1 MMEKTLAAAKPDTCV
16 CVSLHLHK
24 CSPTHPQASTLHSQ
38 LSTLHFPKAS
48 LYTQNQADLLAGEN
62 LLGGA
67 VARIQQSLI
76 QKCVPT

>member
-38 LSTLHFPKAS
+38 LSTS
-48 LYTQNQADLLAGEN
+48 LRPPYILKNQADLLAGEN